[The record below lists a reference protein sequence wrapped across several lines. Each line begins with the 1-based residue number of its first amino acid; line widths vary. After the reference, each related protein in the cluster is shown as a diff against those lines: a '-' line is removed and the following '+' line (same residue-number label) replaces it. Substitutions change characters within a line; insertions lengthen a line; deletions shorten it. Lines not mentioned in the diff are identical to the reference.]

1 MILFRDL
8 LQKARILI
16 CADNRYADAGNGLN
30 GCLLHS
36 NILWDIPRRWIK
48 MATVALV
55 YDAKMDS
62 KKRVTLRGA
71 KYEYYNVQEMD
82 DGSVILSPRVL
93 VSPFEV
99 SENAL
104 KAMDQSMENFKA
116 GKVSKPIKL

>member
-1 MILFRDL
+1 M
-8 LQKARILI
+8 
-16 CADNRYADAGNGLN
+16 
-30 GCLLHS
+30 
-36 NILWDIPRRWIK
+36 PT
-48 MATVALV
+48 ATLV

-71 KYEYYNVQEMD
+71 KYDYYNVQEMD

-104 KAMDQSMENFKA
+104 KAMDQSMENFKG

>member
-1 MILFRDL
+1 M
-8 LQKARILI
+8 
-16 CADNRYADAGNGLN
+16 
-30 GCLLHS
+30 
-36 NILWDIPRRWIK
+36 PT
-48 MATVALV
+48 ATLV

-93 VSPFEV
+93 VPPFDV

-104 KAMDQSMENFKA
+104 REMDQSMENFKA

>member
-1 MILFRDL
+1 
-8 LQKARILI
+8 
-16 CADNRYADAGNGLN
+16 
-30 GCLLHS
+30 
-36 NILWDIPRRWIK
+36 
-48 MATVALV
+48 MATATLT

-99 SENAL
+99 SEKTL
-104 KAMDQSMENFKA
+104 KTMDDSMENFKA
-116 GKVSKPIKL
+116 GNVSKPIKL

>member
-1 MILFRDL
+1 M
-8 LQKARILI
+8 
-16 CADNRYADAGNGLN
+16 
-30 GCLLHS
+30 S
-36 NILWDIPRRWIK
+36 T
-48 MATVALV
+48 ATLV

-93 VSPFEV
+93 VPPFEV
-99 SENAL
+99 SENTL
-104 KAMDQSMENFKA
+104 RAMDQSMENFKA

>member
-1 MILFRDL
+1 
-8 LQKARILI
+8 
-16 CADNRYADAGNGLN
+16 
-30 GCLLHS
+30 
-36 NILWDIPRRWIK
+36 
-48 MATVALV
+48 MATIALV

-71 KYEYYNVQEMD
+71 KYEYYHVQEMD

>member
-1 MILFRDL
+1 M
-8 LQKARILI
+8 
-16 CADNRYADAGNGLN
+16 
-30 GCLLHS
+30 S
-36 NILWDIPRRWIK
+36 T
-48 MATVALV
+48 ATLV

>member
-1 MILFRDL
+1 M
-8 LQKARILI
+8 
-16 CADNRYADAGNGLN
+16 
-30 GCLLHS
+30 S
-36 NILWDIPRRWIK
+36 T
-48 MATVALV
+48 ATLV

-104 KAMDQSMENFKA
+104 RAMDQSMENFKA

>member
-1 MILFRDL
+1 M
-8 LQKARILI
+8 
-16 CADNRYADAGNGLN
+16 
-30 GCLLHS
+30 
-36 NILWDIPRRWIK
+36 PT
-48 MATVALV
+48 ATLV

-93 VSPFEV
+93 VPPFEV

-104 KAMDQSMENFKA
+104 REMDQSMENFKA

>member
-1 MILFRDL
+1 M
-8 LQKARILI
+8 
-16 CADNRYADAGNGLN
+16 
-30 GCLLHS
+30 S
-36 NILWDIPRRWIK
+36 T
-48 MATVALV
+48 ATLV

-93 VSPFEV
+93 VPPFEV

-104 KAMDQSMENFKA
+104 RSMDQSMENFKA

>member
-1 MILFRDL
+1 M
-8 LQKARILI
+8 
-16 CADNRYADAGNGLN
+16 
-30 GCLLHS
+30 S
-36 NILWDIPRRWIK
+36 T
-48 MATVALV
+48 ATLV

-82 DGSVILSPRVL
+82 DGSVIFSPRVL
-93 VSPFEV
+93 VPPFEV

-104 KAMDQSMENFKA
+104 RAMDQSMENFKA

>member
-1 MILFRDL
+1 
-8 LQKARILI
+8 
-16 CADNRYADAGNGLN
+16 
-30 GCLLHS
+30 
-36 NILWDIPRRWIK
+36 
-48 MATVALV
+48 MATARLT

-93 VSPFEV
+93 VSPFEI
-99 SENAL
+99 SENTL
-104 KAMDQSMENFKA
+104 KAMDDSMENFKA